1 MKNKATVNNEQNNTI
16 KQKTAKMK
24 LTQTI
29 GE

>member
-16 KQKTAKMK
+16 KQKTAKTK